1 MRYYL
6 SRIVSLN
13 GLSLAVVLISTSLL
27 VRAQAPFGSTGTPTD
42 QRSALGAVRSQ
53 VNWLQNATRTAPNG
67 TQGYGQLWQQFQAL
81 REAYIGLTATLNSQ
95 QLAKGA
101 NDFAELDAGLG
112 IIQEAFTN
120 YQEAITAGQPATSA
134 FHDMCEILREASK
147 IWLQELNKRCSKFKV
162 GWG

>member
-1 MRYYL
+1 M
-6 SRIVSLN
+6 VSIN
-13 GLSLAVVLISTSLL
+13 GLGLAIVLISTSLL
-27 VRAQAPFGSTGTPTD
+27 VRAQAPFGSSATPTN

-53 VNWLQNATRTAPNG
+53 VNWLQNATRTAPAD

-95 QLAKGA
+95 QLDKGA
-101 NDFAELDAGLG
+101 NDFAELNAGLG

-120 YQEAITAGQPATSA
+120 YQEAITAGQTATSA
-134 FHDMCEILREASK
+134 FRDMCEILREASR
-147 IWLQELNKRCSKFKV
+147 IWLQELNNRCTKLKV